1 MRKSQSEFAVM
12 GGGRSHPMRGEDVG
26 YQAKVAQDAPVSGN
40 LVDDILNGRFE
51 GHHNPNAQ

>member
-1 MRKSQSEFAVM
+1 
-12 GGGRSHPMRGEDVG
+12 MRGEDVG